1 MSEPKILAA
10 GWDAVTPAEA
20 GWTYISFAVQMVAAG
35 ESFTLPVD
43 GQERALVPLSGT
55 AEVTADDQSWKLGGR
70 RTVFDGLGW
79 CLYLPLDTEATVTAA
94 SDLEIAIAAAPATTK
109 HEPVLVTPDDTD
121 IELRGGGNASRQ
133 VNSPDAARL
142 PADRL
147 HVIEVWTPGGNWSS
161 YPPHKHE
168 HDRDGESE
176 LEETYY
182 YRLRDPENGWGVQ
195 RVYSPERDF
204 DLVQTVRDGDL
215 LLIPWGYHTTV
226 AAHGHDLYY
235 LNVLAGPA
243 PKRTLQAFQDPC
255 LKPPRTPGRR
265 SASTPACPSSPA
277 IPTDRHC
284 LRPRWEGTPV
294 SHPNPTTRLT
304 VGQAVVR
311 FLAAQQVERDGVEQ
325 QFFGGA
331 LGIFG
336 HGNVAGSARRC
347 CSTARTSGCTRAAT
361 SRAWSTSRPATRR

>member
-1 MSEPKILAA
+1 MTEPKILAN
-10 GWDAVTPAEA
+10 GWESITPADA
-20 GWTYISFAVQMVAAG
+20 GWTYVSFAVHTLAAG
-35 ESFTLPVD
+35 DSLTLPSD

-55 AEVTADDQSWKLGGR
+55 ADVAADGQSWRLGGR
-70 RTVFDGLGW
+70 QTVFEGLGY

-94 SDLEIAIAAAPATTK
+94 TDLEIAIAAAPATTR
-109 HEPVLVTPDDTD
+109 HAPVLVTPDDTEL
-121 IELRGGGNASRQ
+121 ELRGGGNASRQ
-133 VNSPDAARL
+133 VNSLMLPDF

-168 HDRDGESE
+168 HDRDGEAE

-182 YRLRDPENGWGVQ
+182 YRLRDPQDGWAVQ

-255 LKPPRTPGRR
+255 LKATQDAWPDAGIDSRLPIIPRY
-265 SASTPACPSSPA
+265 PS
-277 IPTDRHC
+277 
-284 LRPRWEGTPV
+284 
-294 SHPNPTTRLT
+294 
-304 VGQAVVR
+304 
-311 FLAAQQVERDGVEQ
+311 
-325 QFFGGA
+325 
-331 LGIFG
+331 
-336 HGNVAGSARRC
+336 
-347 CSTARTSGCTRAAT
+347 
-361 SRAWSTSRPATRR
+361 

>member
-1 MSEPKILAA
+1 MTEPKILAK
-10 GWDAVTPAEA
+10 GWESITPGDA
-20 GWTYISFAVQMVAAG
+20 GWTYVSFAVHTIPAG
-35 ESFTLPVD
+35 DSLLLPVD

-55 AEVTADDQSWKLGGR
+55 AEVTAEDRSWNLGGR
-70 RTVFDGLGW
+70 QTVFDGLGY

-94 SDLEIAIAAAPATTK
+94 TDLEIAIAAAPASTR
-109 HEPVLVTPDDTD
+109 HAPVLVTPDDTD
-121 IELRGGGNASRQ
+121 LELRGGGNASRQ
-133 VNSPDAARL
+133 VNSLMLPDF

-168 HDRDGESE
+168 HDRDGEAE

-182 YRLRDPENGWGVQ
+182 YRLRDQQDGWAVQ

-204 DLVQTVRDGDL
+204 DLVKTVRDGDL

-255 LKPPRTPGRR
+255 LKPTQDAWPDAGLDARLPLIPRY
-265 SASTPACPSSPA
+265 
-277 IPTDRHC
+277 
-284 LRPRWEGTPV
+284 
-294 SHPNPTTRLT
+294 PN
-304 VGQAVVR
+304 
-311 FLAAQQVERDGVEQ
+311 
-325 QFFGGA
+325 
-331 LGIFG
+331 
-336 HGNVAGSARRC
+336 
-347 CSTARTSGCTRAAT
+347 
-361 SRAWSTSRPATRR
+361 

>member
-1 MSEPKILAA
+1 MSQPKILSK
-10 GWDAVTPAEA
+10 GWGSITPRDA
-20 GWTYISFAVQMVAAG
+20 GWTYVTFEVVTLAAG
-35 ESFTLPVD
+35 QSHELPDD
-43 GQERALVPLSGT
+43 GQERAVVPLSGVV
-55 AEVTADDQSWKLGGR
+55 EVTAGERQWQLGGR

-79 CLYLPLDTEATVTAA
+79 CLYLPRDTAGTLSSSADSEV
-94 SDLEIAIAAAPATTK
+94 AIAAAPATTTF
-109 HEPVLVTPDDTD
+109 EPVLVTPDDTSL
-121 IELRGGGNASRQ
+121 ELRGGGNASRQ
-133 VNSPDAARL
+133 VNSLMLPDF

-182 YRLRDPENGWGVQ
+182 YRLRDPESGWAVQ

-204 DLVQTVRDGDL
+204 NLVETVRDGDL

-255 LKPPRTPGRR
+255 LAPTQNAWPDAGIDSRLPLIPR
-265 SASTPACPSSPA
+265 
-277 IPTDRHC
+277 
-284 LRPRWEGTPV
+284 
-294 SHPNPTTRLT
+294 
-304 VGQAVVR
+304 
-311 FLAAQQVERDGVEQ
+311 
-325 QFFGGA
+325 
-331 LGIFG
+331 
-336 HGNVAGSARRC
+336 
-347 CSTARTSGCTRAAT
+347 
-361 SRAWSTSRPATRR
+361 

>member
-1 MSEPKILAA
+1 MSEPQILTS
-10 GWDAVTPAEA
+10 GWDAITPADA
-20 GWTYISFAVQMVAAG
+20 GWTYVSFGVHTVPAG
-35 ESFTLPVD
+35 DSLTLPVD
-43 GQERALVPLSGT
+43 GQERALVPLSGRVD
-55 AEVTADDQSWKLGGR
+55 VTAAGQNWQLGGR

-79 CLYLPLDTEATVTAA
+79 CLYLPLDTDAVVTAVT
-94 SDLEIAIAAAPATTK
+94 DLEIAIAAAPATTK
-109 HEPVLVTPDDTD
+109 HAPVLVTPDDTD

-133 VNSPDAARL
+133 VNSLMLPDF

-168 HDRDGESE
+168 HDRDGEAS

-182 YRLRDPENGWGVQ
+182 YRLRNPENGWAVQ

-204 DLVQTVRDGDL
+204 ELVQTVRDGDL

-255 LKPPRTPGRR
+255 LK
-265 SASTPACPSSPA
+265 
-277 IPTDRHC
+277 
-284 LRPRWEGTPV
+284 
-294 SHPNPTTRLT
+294 
-304 VGQAVVR
+304 
-311 FLAAQQVERDGVEQ
+311 
-325 QFFGGA
+325 
-331 LGIFG
+331 
-336 HGNVAGSARRC
+336 
-347 CSTARTSGCTRAAT
+347 AT
-361 SRAWSTSRPATRR
+361 QNAWSDAGLDGRLPIIPRYPN

>member
-1 MSEPKILAA
+1 MTEPKILAN
-10 GWDAVTPAEA
+10 GWESITPADA
-20 GWTYISFAVQMVAAG
+20 GWTYVSFAVHTLQAG
-35 ESFTLPVD
+35 DSLTLPID

-55 AEVTADDQSWKLGGR
+55 ADVAADGQRWQLGGR
-70 RTVFDGLGW
+70 QTVFDGLGH
-79 CLYLPLDTEATVTAA
+79 CLYLPLDTEATVTATT
-94 SDLEIAIAAAPATTK
+94 DLEIAIAAAPATTK
-109 HEPVLVTPDDTD
+109 HAPVLVTPDDTD
-121 IELRGGGNASRQ
+121 LELRGGGNASRQ
-133 VNSPDAARL
+133 VNSLMLPDF

-168 HDRDGESE
+168 HDRDGEAE

-182 YRLRDPENGWGVQ
+182 YRLRDPRDGWAVQ

-255 LKPPRTPGRR
+255 LKATQDAWPDAGIDSRLPFIPRY
-265 SASTPACPSSPA
+265 PS
-277 IPTDRHC
+277 
-284 LRPRWEGTPV
+284 
-294 SHPNPTTRLT
+294 
-304 VGQAVVR
+304 
-311 FLAAQQVERDGVEQ
+311 
-325 QFFGGA
+325 
-331 LGIFG
+331 
-336 HGNVAGSARRC
+336 
-347 CSTARTSGCTRAAT
+347 
-361 SRAWSTSRPATRR
+361 

>member
-1 MSEPKILAA
+1 MTEPKILAN
-10 GWDAVTPAEA
+10 GWQPITPADA
-20 GWTYISFAVQMVAAG
+20 GWTYVSFAVHTLSAG
-35 ESFTLPVD
+35 DTLTLPAD

-55 AEVTADDQSWKLGGR
+55 AEVTGDGQSWQLGGR
-70 RTVFDGLGW
+70 RTVFDGLGY
-79 CLYLPLDTEATVTAA
+79 CLYLPLDTEATVTAV
-94 SDLEIAIAAAPATTK
+94 SDLEIAVAAAPATTK
-109 HEPVLVTPDDTD
+109 HTPVLVTPDDTD

-133 VNSPDAARL
+133 VNSLMLPDF

-168 HDRDGESE
+168 HDREGEAE

-182 YRLRDPENGWGVQ
+182 YRLRDPEDGWAVQ
-195 RVYSPERDF
+195 RVYSPERGF

-255 LKPPRTPGRR
+255 LKATQDTWPDAGLDARLPIIPRY
-265 SASTPACPSSPA
+265 
-277 IPTDRHC
+277 
-284 LRPRWEGTPV
+284 
-294 SHPNPTTRLT
+294 PN
-304 VGQAVVR
+304 
-311 FLAAQQVERDGVEQ
+311 
-325 QFFGGA
+325 
-331 LGIFG
+331 
-336 HGNVAGSARRC
+336 
-347 CSTARTSGCTRAAT
+347 
-361 SRAWSTSRPATRR
+361 

>member
-1 MSEPKILAA
+1 MSEPKILTA
-10 GWDAVTPAEA
+10 GWEAVTPADA
-20 GWTYISFAVQMVAAG
+20 GWTYISFAVQTVPAG
-35 ESFTLPVD
+35 ESITLPVD

-55 AEVTADDQSWKLGGR
+55 AEVTADGQSWRLGGR
-70 RTVFDGLGW
+70 QTVFHGLGW
-79 CLYLPLDTEATVTAA
+79 CLYLPLDTEATVTAVT
-94 SDLEIAIAAAPATTK
+94 DVEIAIAAAPATTR

-121 IELRGGGNASRQ
+121 TELRGGGNASRQ
-133 VNSPDAARL
+133 VNSLMLPDF

-168 HDRDGESE
+168 HDHDGEAE

-215 LLIPWGYHTTV
+215 LLIPWGYHTTA

-255 LKPPRTPGRR
+255 LKPTQDAWPEIGIDARLPLIPRY
-265 SASTPACPSSPA
+265 
-277 IPTDRHC
+277 
-284 LRPRWEGTPV
+284 
-294 SHPNPTTRLT
+294 PN
-304 VGQAVVR
+304 
-311 FLAAQQVERDGVEQ
+311 
-325 QFFGGA
+325 
-331 LGIFG
+331 
-336 HGNVAGSARRC
+336 
-347 CSTARTSGCTRAAT
+347 
-361 SRAWSTSRPATRR
+361 